1 MPKAVITL
9 AFYLIFILKRAY
21 AQLPSIYTCF
31 HLVIPRTKSSV
42 YVNDNN
48 LLCMKKERSS
58 SRKKPGHADSKIEKK
73 KDLYKG
79 ELNPAKDHNTRD
91 ISFIF
96 GIKTPHF
103 RRPALQKAPTRKFH
117 SYFFK
122 YHILSITCTEIFTC
136 LDIFSVIFCFR
147 VILGDNFSFP
157 GQPID

>member
-1 MPKAVITL
+1 
-9 AFYLIFILKRAY
+9 
-21 AQLPSIYTCF
+21 
-31 HLVIPRTKSSV
+31 
-42 YVNDNN
+42 
-48 LLCMKKERSS
+48 MKKERST
-58 SRKKPGHADSKIEKK
+58 SRKKPGHADSKIEK

-122 YHILSITCTEIFTC
+122 YHILLLALKS
-136 LDIFSVIFCFR
+136 LLV
-147 VILGDNFSFP
+147 
-157 GQPID
+157 